1 VTPTGAPAP
10 TATAC
15 RAELE
20 SIAVRAGEIA
30 LAHFR
35 RVSPERKADRTLV
48 TLADREVESYV
59 AAALAT
65 ADPTAGIV
73 GEEGTVRA
81 GEGGRWYVVDPI
93 DGTSA
98 FVAVLPTWCVCI
110 GLIAGD
116 EAVAGVVHLPSAG
129 ETYSA
134 AGGEAWWNG
143 SRLPLLRDAPPAGDP
158 FVAVDSKA
166 HRRHR
171 FDALPKVRSLGS
183 AAYHTALVARGV
195 ARAALLGDV
204 RVWDLAAAGA
214 VLAAVGGALDLLDGG
229 PVRLGD
235 LLDGRP
241 AAGDIVAGSP
251 ASVAELRA
259 QLRG

>member
-1 VTPTGAPAP
+1 
-10 TATAC
+10 
-15 RAELE
+15 
-20 SIAVRAGEIA
+20 
-30 LAHFR
+30 
-35 RVSPERKADRTLV
+35 
-48 TLADREVESYV
+48 
-59 AAALAT
+59 
-65 ADPTAGIV
+65 
-73 GEEGTVRA
+73 
-81 GEGGRWYVVDPI
+81 
-93 DGTSA
+93 
-98 FVAVLPTWCVCI
+98 
-110 GLIAGD
+110 
-116 EAVAGVVHLPSAG
+116 
-129 ETYSA
+129 
-134 AGGEAWWNG
+134 
-143 SRLPLLRDAPPAGDP
+143 
-158 FVAVDSKA
+158 VAVDSKA

-214 VLAAVGGALDLLDGG
+214 VLATVGGALDLLDGG